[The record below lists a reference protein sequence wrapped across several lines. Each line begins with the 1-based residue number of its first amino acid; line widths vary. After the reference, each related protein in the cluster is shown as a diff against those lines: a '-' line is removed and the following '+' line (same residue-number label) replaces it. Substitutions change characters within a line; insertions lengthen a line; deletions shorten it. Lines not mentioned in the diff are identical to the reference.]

1 VSALARG
8 VRDAPSRVG
17 ASSADCGALGGQAES
32 VGAAAPTA
40 ESEAG
45 RSAPSTLAG
54 TVDQCVPA
62 GSGDRPG
69 GAPAAGPESLLGPP
83 QPVRPARPGPRGF
96 GGRGGGRWRQLPVPP
111 EWRATTVQAC
121 GLWPFAAGSSRPV
134 QGVPLGT
141 DLLTGT
147 TVSCDPLSWFM
158 AGLIGNPSML
168 VLGRP
173 GLGKSSLVA
182 RMMLGLAYRGVR
194 PFVLGDLKPDYAE
207 TVQALGGQVL
217 RIARGAGTIN
227 PLDPGAM
234 GDAAHRIG
242 GLAGA
247 GLHREARDRAT
258 TMVSALVQL
267 IRRTPLAD
275 YEDAMLAAA
284 VRLLTDPDAGTSG
297 GGGVAATLPDLVRV
311 IAAGP
316 EQVQA
321 VALARGDSDRY
332 ADLAEPLQR
341 SLIAL
346 LDGPL
351 GATFAGP
358 TTARISADAPAVCVD
373 ISGIAERDERLTAAV
388 MLACWSDGF
397 GAIEAANALAE
408 AGLAPARRFFIVLD
422 ELWRPLRIG
431 AGLPDRMDSLTRLNR
446 REGAGQAFITH
457 TLKDL
462 ESMQSREDQLKARGF
477 AERAGMIVTAGLP
490 RTDLDL
496 VSAIVPLSTR
506 EIDLVASWNTP
517 PSWAPR
523 RVRDTRGR
531 ERPAPPPGL
540 GKFLIKVGEGRAG
553 IPVQL
558 SLTQAEIDLHDTNDR
573 WIT

>member
-1 VSALARG
+1 MPVLLSGRVFRRPAVCRG
-8 VRDAPSRVG
+8 QSRW
-17 ASSADCGALGGQAES
+17 
-32 VGAAAPTA
+32 
-40 ESEAG
+40 
-45 RSAPSTLAG
+45 
-54 TVDQCVPA
+54 
-62 GSGDRPG
+62 
-69 GAPAAGPESLLGPP
+69 GAPRPP
-83 QPVRPARPGPRGF
+83 AHPPR
-96 GGRGGGRWRQLPVPP
+96 GGRWRQLPVPP

-134 QGVPLGT
+134 DGVPLGM

-207 TVQALGGQVL
+207 TVEALGGQVL
-217 RIARGAGTIN
+217 RIARGGGTIN

-242 GLAGA
+242 GLAGQA
-247 GLHREARDRAT
+247 LHREARDRAT

-284 VRLLTDPDAGTSG
+284 VRLLTGDGPAAGS
-297 GGGVAATLPDLVRV
+297 GGVAATLPDLVRV

-351 GATFAGP
+351 GGTFAGP

-523 RVRDTRGR
+523 RVRDSRGR

-573 WIT
+573 WVA

>member
-1 VSALARG
+1 VTLLTR
-8 VRDAPSRVG
+8 
-17 ASSADCGALGGQAES
+17 SADIQA
-32 VGAAAPTA
+32 VTGHPAPTA
-40 ESEAG
+40 NAG
-45 RSAPSTLAG
+45 IAVRSGIPAAG
-54 TVDQCVPA
+54 AV
-62 GSGDRPG
+62 
-69 GAPAAGPESLLGPP
+69 AGPESLLGPA
-83 QPVRPARPGPRGF
+83 QPIRPARPGPRGF
-96 GGRGGGRWRQLPVPP
+96 RGRGGGRWRQLPVLP

-134 QGVPLGT
+134 DGVPLGM

-194 PFVLGDLKPDYAE
+194 PFVLGDLKPDYAQ
-207 TVQALGGQVL
+207 TVAALGGQVL

-247 GLHREARDRAT
+247 ALHREARDRAT

-284 VRLLTDPDAGTSG
+284 VRLLTSDDTAAGS
-297 GGGVAATLPDLVRV
+297 GGVAATLPDLVRV

-573 WIT
+573 WVS